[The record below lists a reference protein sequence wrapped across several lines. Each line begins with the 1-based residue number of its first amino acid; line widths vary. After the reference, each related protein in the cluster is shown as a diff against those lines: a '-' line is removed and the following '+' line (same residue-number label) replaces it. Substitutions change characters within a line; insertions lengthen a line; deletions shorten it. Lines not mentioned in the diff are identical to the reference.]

1 MNSQA
6 SHAQGMQAGDNCP
19 FVKEIMEQKGKA
31 SNRLA
36 GVNSQR
42 SSARARKGIRES
54 GKDGGEF
61 KAEKS

>member
-1 MNSQA
+1 
-6 SHAQGMQAGDNCP
+6 MQAGDNCP